1 MTQDLLDHSGWEE
14 PSWEEPAPGPRR
26 WPLHLLGL
34 LVLLGALYVGAAA
47 WAADRVPR
55 GTTVAGVDVG
65 GQSAARARAIL
76 TRALGDPAALP
87 LTLTSPVGKSV
98 LDPVRAGLSVDVP
111 ASVAG
116 LTGFS
121 LAPARVWQHVTG
133 GSDRPAVVRV
143 DDAAFAASVEAARPR
158 IDGPPKEGSVSIAGG
173 KAVLTPPTEGM
184 TTDLA
189 ATTAAVRRWWPAQ
202 DSVRVAGATKA
213 PKTSARELQRV
224 HDEFATVAVSG
235 PITVEAGGRSV
246 RIAPRVFAPAVVLT
260 AADDGTVTPR
270 ADPAKLR
277 ALVHAVATKAG
288 MEVPAKDAVVTFTG
302 GDWRKPHVTPSVAG
316 RAVDDA
322 AIDTAVW
329 KAIAG
334 TERTATV
341 PLTPVEAEFSTA
353 VAQRTL
359 PKERISSFTTY
370 YQAGQP
376 RVHNIQTAARVINGT
391 YVKPGEQFSLNGV
404 LGDQTPEKGYVKAGV
419 LVGNRLSESYGGG
432 ISQVSTTIFNASFFA
447 GVQLDA
453 WQAHSIY
460 ISRYPE
466 GREAT
471 IAWPNLHNKWTNT
484 TDGGI
489 LVQVTA
495 TDTSIT
501 VSYWGTK
508 KYDVTATKSARYA
521 VVQPKKVV
529 DDSPDCMPQNPVP
542 GFKVDIGRIFKQNGK
557 VVRTASFTTTYQ
569 PEDAVTCT
577 AAKTG

>member
-55 GTTVAGVDVG
+55 GTTVAGVDIG
-65 GQSAARARAIL
+65 GQSAARARATL

-158 IDGPPKEGSVSIAGG
+158 IDAPPREGSVSVAGG
-173 KAVLTPPTEGM
+173 KVAYRAPVEGM
-184 TTDLA
+184 TTDTA
-189 ATTAAVRRWWPAQ
+189 ATAAAVRRWWPAQ
-202 DSVRVAGATKA
+202 STVRAEGRTKA
-213 PKTSARELQRV
+213 PATPASELERV
-224 HDEFATVAVSG
+224 RDEFAAVAVSA
-235 PITVEAGGRSV
+235 PVTVEAGGKSFQV
-246 RIAPRVFAPAVVLT
+246 APADFAPAVVLT
-260 AADDGTVTPR
+260 PDADGTITPR
-270 ADPAKLR
+270 ADGVRLR
-277 ALVHAVATKAG
+277 AIVHAAARAAG
-288 MEVPAKDAVVTFTG
+288 AETAAKDAVVTFTG
-302 GDWRKPHVTPSVAG
+302 GDWRKPRVQPSVAG
-316 RAVDDA
+316 NALDEQSLTTEVWT
-322 AIDTAVW
+322 AISTTD
-329 KAIAG
+329 
-334 TERTATV
+334 RTATV
-341 PLTPVEAEFSTA
+341 AMAPVQPEFTTA

-577 AAKTG
+577 AAKKG